1 MVSYVQY
8 RMPEILALGGQRQK
22 DLCEFS
28 TSVVYPVSSR
38 LVRAT
43 WKDSECLKKER
54 KVSTDSVFSPLE
66 NLSENPLIH
75 V

>member
-1 MVSYVQY
+1 
-8 RMPEILALGGQRQK
+8 MPEILALREQKQK
-22 DLCEFS
+22 DFCEFN
-28 TSVVYPVSSR
+28 TGMVCTVSSR
-38 LVRAT
+38 EERAL

-54 KVSTDSVFSPLE
+54 KASTDSVFSPLE